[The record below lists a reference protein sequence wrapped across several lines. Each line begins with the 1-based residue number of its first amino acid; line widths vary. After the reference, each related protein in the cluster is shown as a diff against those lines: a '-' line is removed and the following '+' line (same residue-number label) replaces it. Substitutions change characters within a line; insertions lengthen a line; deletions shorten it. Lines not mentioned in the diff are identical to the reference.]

1 MIEYITK
8 LAPAGETML
17 FVRQKLAQG
26 THSDGS
32 PKYTWPA
39 FATPDKIKEGQSWYV
54 NSGSFILD
62 RFVDGKPSAG
72 AANCDHVALL
82 LLDDVGTKSKVPTIE
97 PTWKCETSPNNQ
109 QWVYVFNLDDQ
120 PKKGEFCAA
129 ITAIAEAGYTDGGA
143 TNAVRNIRLPG
154 SVNMKPGRDGFVTKL
169 LEFHPERTFSLEQI
183 LTALGVTPKEA
194 SAPRQG
200 IRVKDDGGDDV
211 LQWLSTNSMVL
222 EPANASGWYGIV
234 CPNAALHSDGS
245 TGARYLPSTRA
256 FCCYHEHCLD
266 FDSKSFL
273 AWVEEQGGPK
283 ESTGLRDELL
293 AEMMQNTLSKLTPTE
308 MFKDDAARIREE
320 VEQRQL
326 GRVEKNAW
334 YTRFAYIQDNES
346 YFDMQDRRE
355 VSRSTFNALFRHIQ
369 CKSIHTGRKVEASVC
384 FDENRQVKGAMA
396 LVGVTY
402 AAGESVIVSRDG
414 DLYGN
419 RWRDARPQYAAGDI
433 TPWLDHCAVLVPDAR
448 EREHLFNIMA
458 YKVQHP
464 EVKINHAVLHGGDQG
479 CGKDTMWA
487 PMIWAVCGDSLRN
500 RGLLDNDT
508 MNSQFGYALESEILV
523 LNELREPDARERR
536 ALANKLKPVIA
547 APPEMLSINRKG
559 LHPYDMANRLF
570 VLAFSNDP
578 VPISLDSQDRR
589 WFAIWSH
596 APRMAPE
603 AAQALWA
610 WYRAGGFAAVG
621 AWFAARDVSA
631 FNPSAAPAMTEFK
644 YNLIEQGMST
654 AESYLVDLMRG
665 RLGEFSRGVIASP
678 FHALCDRL
686 TGNAPAG
693 TKIPQ
698 AALLHALK
706 EAGWIDCGRLTCV
719 EYPSKKH
726 IYCAP
731 DIMASKSELRRMVED
746 NAPALRMVK

>member
-1 MIEYITK
+1 LIDYLTK

-54 NSGSFILD
+54 NSGSFIID

-82 LLDDVGTKSKVPTIE
+82 LLDDVGTKSKVPPIE

-169 LEFHPERTFSLEQI
+169 LEFHPERTFSLSEI
-183 LTALGVTPKEA
+183 LAALNVTPKEA
-194 SAPRQG
+194 SAPRTG

-211 LQWLSTNSMVL
+211 LQWLSANSMVL
-222 EPANASGWYGIV
+222 ERANSSGWYGIV
-234 CPNAALHSDGS
+234 CPNAAEHSDGS
-245 TGARYLPSTRA
+245 NSARYLPSTRA

-283 ESTGLRDELL
+283 EVTGLRDELL

-308 MFKDDAARIREE
+308 MFKDDAAKVREE

-326 GRVEKNAW
+326 GRVEKDSW
-334 YTRFAYIQDNES
+334 YERFAYIQDNES
-346 YFDMQDRRE
+346 YFDTQDRRE
-355 VSRSTFNALFRHIQ
+355 VSRSTFNALFRHIK
-369 CKSIHTGRKVEASVC
+369 CVSIHTGRKVEASVC
-384 FDENRQVKGAMA
+384 FDENRQAKGAMA

-402 AAGESVIVSRDG
+402 AAGDSVIVSRDG

-419 RWRDARPQYAAGDI
+419 RWRDARPQYTAGDI
-433 TPWLDHCAVLVPDAR
+433 TPWLDHCKVLVPDDR

-458 YKVQHP
+458 YKVQRP

-596 APRMAPE
+596 APRMSPE
-603 AAQALWA
+603 AAQALWK
-610 WYRAGGFAAVG
+610 WYQSGGFAAIG
-621 AWFAARDVSA
+621 AWMASRDVSA

-654 AESYLVDLMRG
+654 AESYLVDLMRN
-665 RLGEFSRGVIASP
+665 RLGEFTRGVIASP

-686 TGNAPAG
+686 AGSAPSGA
-693 TKIPQ
+693 KIPQ

-706 EAGWIDCGRLTCV
+706 EAGWVDCGRLTSHD
-719 EYPSKKH
+719 YPSKKH

-731 DIMASKSELRRMVED
+731 DIKASKSDLRRMVED
-746 NAPALRMVK
+746 NAPPLRMVK